1 MGRGLAVI
9 RAILIIVMVFLVLT
23 LVGRCVGS
31 SFGSS
36 LVSSHKTSSTTTS
49 KTTSNTVTSTNESI
63 GDYFYQGTINADGSY
78 GSGDYVVGK
87 DIQPG
92 IYRVSPN
99 AAVKGVYAS
108 SYLIDVMTY
117 KDLTSTSSS
126 LFQGAKFFTS
136 YSLPS
141 KQGYISLKEGNVVN
155 IYVSVDGTE
164 SQREENPAGVLLDS
178 IDSARSMTVPATS
191 IDEGGVYAVGVDV
204 MAGTYDITFNETS
217 YSYAERIGDLGDV
230 GTDIT
235 VIDNV
240 NKYSGAHAT
249 DKHGV
254 NSITLADGEYL
265 SCEDCTLTL
274 RQ

>member
-9 RAILIIVMVFLVLT
+9 RAILIVVMVFLVVT

-31 SFGSS
+31 NFGSS
-36 LVSSHKTSSTTTS
+36 LMSSHKTSSTTTS

-99 AAVKGVYAS
+99 AAVKGVYGS

-155 IYVSVDGTE
+155 IYVSVDGTA